1 MMDLHAMGHA
11 LARKTDPETSHEA
24 AGGIKVA
31 PLEAVVLEALKAAPA
46 GYTADELAIKLPT
59 IPMNTLTP
67 RFASLMRKG
76 LIRDTGERRQGRSG
90 RSQRVLCVE

>member
-24 AGGIKVA
+24 AYGVKVA
-31 PLEAVVLEALKAAPA
+31 PLEAVVLEAIKASPA
-46 GYTADELAIKLPT
+46 GCTADELAVKLPT
-59 IPMNTLTP
+59 VPMNTLTP

-90 RSQRVLCVE
+90 RFQRVLCVE